1 MVVSFTGKLLDILHH
16 CLPST
21 ITELDHALSDGV
33 SRGGRRAL
41 EWRASIA
48 KHFIEE
54 WEWQLSIL
62 QRLLSLSECQWQW
75 KEALTVLRPAPSK
88 LLNLLSFACKEQSM
102 TLGKECIDFRC
113 LQKIKLRPSQREDL
127 ELPLFDLAAVVCA
140 TNNFS
145 NNNKLG
151 EGVIS
156 DQPFK
161 VKSNI
166 VLPTVSLTV
175 STCHLGQDY
184 GYKSYIVRSQTTEYG
199 FWSAYVANGF
209 QGTLKDG
216 QDMAVKRLS
225 KHPRQG
231 LNELK
236 NEVTHIV
243 KLQHRNI
250 VKLLGCC
257 NREDEMS

>member
-33 SRGGRRAL
+33 SRGGRQAL

-62 QRLLSLSECQWQW
+62 QRLLSLSECQWKW
-75 KEALTVLRPAPSK
+75 KEALT
-88 LLNLLSFACKEQSM
+88 
-102 TLGKECIDFRC
+102 
-113 LQKIKLRPSQREDL
+113 KIKLRPSQREDL
-127 ELPLFDLAAVVCA
+127 ELPLFDLAAV
-140 TNNFS
+140 
-145 NNNKLG
+145 
-151 EGVIS
+151 
-156 DQPFK
+156 
-161 VKSNI
+161 
-166 VLPTVSLTV
+166 
-175 STCHLGQDY
+175 
-184 GYKSYIVRSQTTEYG
+184 
-199 FWSAYVANGF
+199 GF

>member
-33 SRGGRRAL
+33 SRGGRQAL

-75 KEALTVLRPAPSK
+75 KEALTVLCPAPSK
-88 LLNLLSFACKEQSM
+88 LLNLLSFACKGQSM
-102 TLGKECIDFRC
+102 TLG
-113 LQKIKLRPSQREDL
+113 KIKLRPSQREDL

-145 NNNKLG
+145 NKSKLG

-161 VKSNI
+161 
-166 VLPTVSLTV
+166 
-175 STCHLGQDY
+175 DY

-199 FWSAYVANGF
+199 FWSSYGANGL

>member
-1 MVVSFTGKLLDILHH
+1 
-16 CLPST
+16 
-21 ITELDHALSDGV
+21 
-33 SRGGRRAL
+33 
-41 EWRASIA
+41 
-48 KHFIEE
+48 
-54 WEWQLSIL
+54 
-62 QRLLSLSECQWQW
+62 
-75 KEALTVLRPAPSK
+75 
-88 LLNLLSFACKEQSM
+88 M
-102 TLGKECIDFRC
+102 TLG
-113 LQKIKLRPSQREDL
+113 KIKLRPSQREDL

-145 NNNKLG
+145 NNNRLG

-161 VKSNI
+161 
-166 VLPTVSLTV
+166 
-175 STCHLGQDY
+175 
-184 GYKSYIVRSQTTEYG
+184 
-199 FWSAYVANGF
+199 
-209 QGTLKDG
+209 GTLKDG

>member
-1 MVVSFTGKLLDILHH
+1 
-16 CLPST
+16 
-21 ITELDHALSDGV
+21 
-33 SRGGRRAL
+33 
-41 EWRASIA
+41 
-48 KHFIEE
+48 
-54 WEWQLSIL
+54 
-62 QRLLSLSECQWQW
+62 
-75 KEALTVLRPAPSK
+75 
-88 LLNLLSFACKEQSM
+88 M
-102 TLGKECIDFRC
+102 TLGKECINFHC
-113 LQKIKLRPSQREDL
+113 LQKIKLRPSPKEDL

-151 EGVIS
+151 EGLQSMDLI
-156 DQPFK
+156 
-161 VKSNI
+161 
-166 VLPTVSLTV
+166 
-175 STCHLGQDY
+175 
-184 GYKSYIVRSQTTEYG
+184 
-199 FWSAYVANGF
+199 WSSYVANGF

-225 KHPRQG
+225 KHSRQG

-257 NREDEMS
+257 NQEDEMS